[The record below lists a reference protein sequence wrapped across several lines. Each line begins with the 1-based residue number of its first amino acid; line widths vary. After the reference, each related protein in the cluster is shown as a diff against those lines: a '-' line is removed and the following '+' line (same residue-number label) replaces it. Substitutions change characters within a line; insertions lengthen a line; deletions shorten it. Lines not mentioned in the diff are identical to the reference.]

1 MEPSPSRSSRA
12 LNSPS
17 AEVLPKPP
25 ISTGFSEPTEDDPPS
40 VSPITTKAPPGPILT
55 TSLPSLPEMRVMAV
69 VPENSPLIV
78 EVANP
83 PDPASALALLPRN
96 TVESSSL
103 LSAAVMAVGVV
114 SATAPLKRS
123 VAE

>member
-1 MEPSPSRSSRA
+1 
-12 LNSPS
+12 
-17 AEVLPKPP
+17 
-25 ISTGFSEPTEDDPPS
+25 
-40 VSPITTKAPPGPILT
+40 
-55 TSLPSLPEMRVMAV
+55 MAV

-83 PDPASALALLPRN
+83 PDPASALALLPRD